1 MDEDDLIDTLNDLI
15 ETCKDGEYGFR
26 SCAENVDSRE
36 LATLFER
43 RAEDCREAA
52 RELQEHVVT
61 LGGDPDTSG
70 SVSGALHRGW
80 VAVRST
86 LSTYDDLAVLKE
98 CERGEDVAV
107 TNYRKALEKPLPEPV
122 RSLVE
127 RQYQGA
133 KRNYEQVCALRD
145 GMQANA

>member
-1 MDEDDLIDTLNDLI
+1 MDEEDLIDTLNDLI
-15 ETCKDGEYGFR
+15 ETCTDGEYGFH
-26 SCAENVDSRE
+26 SCAEDVDSPE

-43 RAEDCREAA
+43 RAQDCREAA
-52 RELQEHVVT
+52 RELQEHVVM
-61 LGGDPDTSG
+61 LGGEPDTSG

-80 VAVRST
+80 VAVRTT
-86 LSTYDDLAVLKE
+86 LSTYDDLAVLEE
-98 CERGEDVAV
+98 CERGENVAV
-107 TNYRKALEKPLPEPV
+107 TNYRKALEKLQLKPL

-133 KRNYEQVCALRD
+133 KRNYEQICALRD